1 MSEPSTV
8 IAPSGV
14 GLPLLKHV
22 QVTITIESLPGVR
35 RASVSL
41 LKPGAG
47 GGFRDVVVRLG
58 ETREAAGLTA
68 TRSPVAPGFFAAV
81 GIPVTQGRDFE
92 WRDNSRG
99 SGVTI
104 LSQSLARRLFGN
116 DLLAAYTPALQDQ
129 NASFKCFVV
138 RGGNVSFA
146 ALKEAVESL
155 GRDGS
160 SGRCSLV

>member
-1 MSEPSTV
+1 M
-8 IAPSGV
+8 
-14 GLPLLKHV
+14 
-22 QVTITIESLPGVR
+22 
-35 RASVSL
+35 
-41 LKPGAG
+41 
-47 GGFRDVVVRLG
+47 
-58 ETREAAGLTA
+58 
-68 TRSPVAPGFFAAV
+68 APGFFAAV